1 MRRSGR
7 GMRSLWLVGALLT
20 AGGCSKKDEPAPER
34 TVAPTPTPPL
44 GTLPREGEAEA
55 RPPVHVASGS
65 VLPQAPTPTP
75 PGPEESAPAAEP
87 DSPAWTSS
95 PTEVKRREQTQ
106 ATLVS
111 VRTGPHE
118 DYDRVVFQFEGA
130 ELPGYQVAYA
140 KTPAVQCGSGDPVK
154 VEGQGPL
161 EVRFIPARAHTSEG
175 KATVSDL
182 TLKPALPMVRELVRT
197 CDFEA
202 EVTWL
207 LGTARPT
214 SYRVLE
220 LKGPSR
226 IVVDVKH

>member
-7 GMRSLWLVGALLT
+7 GMRSLWLVSALLAT
-20 AGGCSKKDEPAPER
+20 VGCSKKDEPAPER
-34 TVAPTPTPPL
+34 TVVPAPTPPV
-44 GTLPREGEAEA
+44 GTIPREGEAEA

-65 VLPQAPTPTP
+65 VLPHAPTTP
-75 PGPEESAPAAEP
+75 PGSDENAPAA
-87 DSPAWTSS
+87 DSSAPAWTSS
-95 PTEVKRREQTQ
+95 PTEVKRREQPQ

-118 DYDRVVFQFEGA
+118 DYDRVVFEFEGSQ
-130 ELPGYQVAYA
+130 LPGYQVAYA
-140 KTPAVQCGSGDPVK
+140 KEPAVQCGSGDAVK

-175 KATVSDL
+175 KATVSER

-214 SYRVLE
+214 TYRVLE
-220 LKGPSR
+220 LKDPSR